1 MCVFIIIIVIK
12 FGKILNLDEIFYYT
26 YSSYSSNF
34 SLYIGVDE
42 VVLE

>member
-26 YSSYSSNF
+26 SYSSNF